1 MALTERARK
10 RLPKFTATESDP
22 LKVVA
27 KVRAGIPYTELKK
40 FQASSGLT
48 VERIASVT
56 GLPRRTL
63 LRRKGHKLNR
73 EESQA
78 LVRLE
83 RLYAIAFDVFE
94 DEALAKA
101 WLQRPNPD
109 LAWKSPL
116 EFVDTDVGARQVEHL
131 MGQIEHGVF

>member
-1 MALTERARK
+1 MALSERARK
-10 RLPKFTATESDP
+10 KLPRFTATDADP
-22 LKVVA
+22 LRVVA
-27 KVRAGIPYTELKK
+27 KVRAGLPFAELRR

-48 VERIASVT
+48 MDRIASLS

-63 LRRKGHKLNR
+63 MRRKGKKLNR

-94 DEALAKA
+94 EEALAKA
-101 WLQRPNPD
+101 WLQRPNPA
-109 LAWKSPL
+109 LGGRSPL
-116 EFVDTDVGARQVEHL
+116 EFADTDVGARVVERL

>member
-1 MALTERARK
+1 MALSERARR
-10 RLPKFTATESDP
+10 RLPRFTATESDP

-27 KVRAGIPYTELKK
+27 KVRAGLPYAELRR
-40 FQASSGLT
+40 FQASTGLT
-48 VERIASVT
+48 VDRIAALS

-63 LRRKGHKLNR
+63 LRRKGKKLNR

-83 RLYAIAFDVFE
+83 RMYAIAFDVFE

-101 WLQRPNPD
+101 WLQRPNPA
-109 LAWKSPL
+109 LAGRSPL
-116 EFVDTDVGARQVEHL
+116 EFADTDVGAREVEHL
-131 MGQIEHGVF
+131 MGQLEHGVF